1 MKKLS
6 HNLVSLLGGLVIAKY
21 LMPPLTISYFAS
33 IVAIAIMF
41 FLGSINDTLDFTV
54 FAFLDHRNFWT
65 HSLLSPVV
73 WILPFFTYYLFSIV
87 YPPLNLL
94 LGVCM
99 AWAILAHLILDA
111 FNPSG
116 VFLTPGKKMSGIVKS
131 DNALV
136 NFGISAAS
144 VILIVGVI

>member
-6 HNLVSLLGGLVIAKY
+6 HNLVSLLGGLVIAKFF
-21 LMPPLTISYFAS
+21 MPPLNISYFAY
-33 IVAIAIMF
+33 IVAIGIMF
-41 FLGSINDTLDFTV
+41 FLGGVNDTLDFTV
-54 FAFLDHRNFWT
+54 FSFLDHRNFWT
-65 HSLLSPVV
+65 HSLLSPVL

-87 YPPLNLL
+87 YPPLNYLL
-94 LGVCM
+94 AACM
-99 AWAILAHLILDA
+99 AWAIMAHLILDA

-116 VFLTPGKKMSGIVKS
+116 VFLTPSKKLSGVVKS